1 MEENIKKEE
10 STNTQD
16 TKQEEL
22 VDLQEHKQDTDKK
35 SIKINKRTIII
46 IGIIIVLGVLFFLLR
61 GLFVVAT
68 VDGNP
73 ISRLSIIKKLEKVSG
88 QSLLDSI
95 IIEKLIQNEAKSKKI
110 VISDEEINTQIK
122 TIEDQLIAQGTT
134 LDVALTTQGMTR
146 DELKE
151 QIILQ
156 KQAEKL
162 VGDKISITDEEVAQY
177 IKDNNIE
184 VPQGQEATINEQVK
198 NALNSEKLSSET
210 QKLISDLKSKA
221 KIKYFVNY

>member
-95 IIEKLIQNEAKSKKI
+95 IIEKLIQNEARSKKI

-134 LDVALTTQGMTR
+134 LDVALTTQRMTR

>member
-61 GLFVVAT
+61 GFFVVAT

-95 IIEKLIQNEAKSKKI
+95 IIEKLIQNEARSKKI

-162 VGDKISITDEEVAQY
+162 VGDKIKITDEEVAQY

-184 VPQGQEATINEQVK
+184 VPQGQEATINDQVK